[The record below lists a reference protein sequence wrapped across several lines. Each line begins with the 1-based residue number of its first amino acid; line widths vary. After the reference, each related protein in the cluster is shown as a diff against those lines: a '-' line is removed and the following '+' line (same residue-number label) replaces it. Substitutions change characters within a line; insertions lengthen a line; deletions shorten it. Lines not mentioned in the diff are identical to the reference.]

1 MIPKQSLGLK
11 KIWLWVIIIACSLV
25 AAFLGFF
32 SAASI
37 WIGFS
42 HTDQD
47 GFWVPIL
54 AGTLCF
60 GLVFWLLHLIAKR
73 ILGEM
78 EEDDV
83 VNI

>member
-1 MIPKQSLGLK
+1 MTPKKPLGLK
-11 KIWLWVIIIACSLV
+11 RIWLWVIIIACSLV
-25 AAFLGFF
+25 AAILGFF
-32 SAASI
+32 SAVSI

-42 HTDQD
+42 HTDQN

-60 GLVFWLLHLIAKR
+60 VLVFWLLNQIATR